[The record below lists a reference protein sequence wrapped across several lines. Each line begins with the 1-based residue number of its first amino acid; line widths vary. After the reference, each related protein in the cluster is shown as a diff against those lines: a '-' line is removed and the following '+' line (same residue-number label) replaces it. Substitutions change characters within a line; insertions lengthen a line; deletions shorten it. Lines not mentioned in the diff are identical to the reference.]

1 MTAITAKM
9 VSELREL
16 TGAGMMDCKKALVA
30 CDGDTEKA
38 IDFLREKGLAAAAKK
53 AGRIAAEGLVGV
65 ATTEDAS
72 SAVIIEVNSETD
84 FVAANPEFQALVA
97 ASAKAAL
104 NNDVADVEALLA
116 TDCGEGTVP
125 ELLTAKIAKIGENM
139 TVRRFAKFADAG
151 CVCAH
156 YIHGNGKVGVVV
168 ELETEATIDEVKECG
183 RSLAMQVASM
193 SPKFV
198 DESAVDA
205 EWKEKELHILL
216 QQALNE
222 NAELEKPKPEAIVEK
237 MVNGRLAK
245 QLKEVCLLQ
254 QVYVKDGEM
263 TVAQYVAKTAKEIG
277 KEIKV
282 KAFVRYEVGEGIEK
296 KQSNLAEEV
305 AALTGGAK

>member
-97 ASAKAAL
+97 ASAQAAL

-116 TDCGEGTVP
+116 TDCGEGTVS

-193 SPKFV
+193 NPKFV

>member
-97 ASAKAAL
+97 ASAQAAL

-116 TDCGEGTVP
+116 TDCGEGTVS

-139 TVRRFAKFADAG
+139 AVRRFAKFADAG

>member
-1 MTAITAKM
+1 MDSDSVKFSNDVFNYFYAELKRIRQLKDTGTITDNDYKN
-9 VSELREL
+9 LL
-16 TGAGMMDCKKALVA
+16 
-30 CDGDTEKA
+30 
-38 IDFLREKGLAAAAKK
+38 KGLVSDF
-53 AGRIAAEGLVGV
+53 AGYSFMDSSTV
-65 ATTEDAS
+65 AQ
-72 SAVIIEVNSETD
+72 IE
-84 FVAANPEFQALVA
+84 
-97 ASAKAAL
+97 
-104 NNDVADVEALLA
+104 
-116 TDCGEGTVP
+116 
-125 ELLTAKIAKIGENM
+125 
-139 TVRRFAKFADAG
+139 
-151 CVCAH
+151 
-156 YIHGNGKVGVVV
+156 
-168 ELETEATIDEVKECG
+168 KECKELSG
-183 RSLAMQVASM
+183 KDFHLLN
-193 SPKFV
+193 F
-198 DESAVDA
+198 A